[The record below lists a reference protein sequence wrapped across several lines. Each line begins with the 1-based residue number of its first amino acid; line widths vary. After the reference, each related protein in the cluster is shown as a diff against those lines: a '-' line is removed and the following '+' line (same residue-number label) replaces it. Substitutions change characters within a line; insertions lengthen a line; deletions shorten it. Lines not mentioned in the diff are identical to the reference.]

1 MVQAVTH
8 NNAALFLFL
17 KIQASSSLKFW
28 TLILDQKF
36 HFAAS
41 HTTSSSEHVQRAWSI
56 CSGDAVHQSQWWSE
70 ITRRRTWLHF
80 VGSEFLHALHVKC
93 FTLLGTSR
101 DQIFLQR
108 CCAESVG
115 ASGDGPA
122 SSSFKKLYP
131 DLDEYCPSSTIG
143 QNTESVAA
151 CFAKGFYFFI
161 FYFFIKSASST
172 VAACFAKGFYFFIFL
187 FFYQI
192 RLLWSKNSIN
202 HLMVPS
208 SSFENFQ
215 RSPPLPLPLSLG

>member
-1 MVQAVTH
+1 M
-8 NNAALFLFL
+8 
-17 KIQASSSLKFW
+17 
-28 TLILDQKF
+28 
-36 HFAAS
+36 
-41 HTTSSSEHVQRAWSI
+41 
-56 CSGDAVHQSQWWSE
+56 
-70 ITRRRTWLHF
+70 
-80 VGSEFLHALHVKC
+80 HALHVKC

-115 ASGDGPA
+115 ASSDGPA

-172 VAACFAKGFYFFIFL
+172 VAACFAKGFYLFIFFIKSASYGAKIPLIISWFQVL
-187 FFYQI
+187 V
-192 RLLWSKNSIN
+192 SKIFKESTVAFAIESRIGE
-202 HLMVPS
+202 LIFS
-208 SSFENFQ
+208 
-215 RSPPLPLPLSLG
+215 G